1 MKTFWALS
9 CGWFLL
15 PEGVPSLQSYK
26 RIPKEEHHISTMFPD
41 LSSSH
46 TCWFLQ
52 VLPSQFITLTHV
64 SYLHFFLIKI
74 STINLLGCF
83 MSALA
88 NHLHFLTPDLLLSR
102 PLVVKS
108 CYSTGGPMAWVL
120 LPGSLWEMQNLKAC
134 PRINK
139 SEICTFTRSP
149 VIHTY
154 ESLNHTG
161 FKNFSSCMHS
171 HCPWELQIS
180 TFLLW
185 LPISLG
191 FQIIN

>member
-1 MKTFWALS
+1 MKTFWVLS
-9 CGWFLL
+9 CGWFLP

-52 VLPSQFITLTHV
+52 FLPSQFITLTHV

-83 MSALA
+83 MSVLA

-139 SEICTFTRSP
+139 SESALSQDPQWF
-149 VIHTY
+149 IHTKVWITQALRIFLHVCTLIAP
-154 ESLNHTG
+154 ESYR
-161 FKNFSSCMHS
+161 
-171 HCPWELQIS
+171 
-180 TFLLW
+180 
-185 LPISLG
+185 
-191 FQIIN
+191 